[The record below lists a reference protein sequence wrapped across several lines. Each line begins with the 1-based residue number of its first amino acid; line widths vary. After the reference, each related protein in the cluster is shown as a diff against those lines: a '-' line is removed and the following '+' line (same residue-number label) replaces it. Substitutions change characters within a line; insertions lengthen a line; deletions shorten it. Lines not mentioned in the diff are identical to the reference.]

1 MAVYLSFS
9 IITIHQFGMIH
20 NIELAN
26 YDFLFH
32 LQQQEPVDERIALV
46 EWDENSINT
55 LQESI
60 ISDNTLNLI
69 LSKILK
75 YNPKIIGLDL
85 YRDIPVSSFKLDRE
99 ANIQAYNSLN
109 QTFMLNSNII
119 GIQKIIFPK
128 IEPTPV
134 LAKDGRVA
142 ASDLYQDFDV
152 RVRKAY
158 TFPNV
163 DIDGNPTEIPYIGV
177 ALAYQYLAKDGWLA
191 DNVVDGLNIHKHN
204 KSLVFKKFPTKLSA
218 GKFVKDDSQWKF
230 LLNWRKTKLNN
241 NFQSISVAEILKES
255 KNLDNLF
262 RDRLVIIGNVTSYNG
277 DTHRTPLDRFSTQE
291 ELMNGVE
298 IVAQVSS
305 SIISAALD
313 DRNLIHPAPLWVEYS
328 LLIFPIFSIAKK
340 CEDFL
345 NSNGSLSQLRLRTF
359 IYGILYI
366 AVLCIICIVSFQN
379 FGIWVSITPSIIG
392 IILSWIC
399 FNTFSQS
406 QKEKRDFHYLKLLMK
421 DFKHNI
427 RGVSRQ
433 IASAN
438 RAIHR
443 NNNAITSKIS
453 NNSSLFEEREIDF
466 LEDLLKKN
474 INSITTRNQAI
485 DAGITRINRYQE
497 RTANFLNYTY
507 SNSIHNL
514 KIYDLNFKIN
524 EFINHFIS
532 EQRIEYT
539 YSIEQSYDEL
549 IIAQKVHIDDWL
561 IIVENLV
568 SNAVYAINPEFNQH
582 KNFEPKI
589 KLKTINTPKNIKL
602 IVEDNGMGIPEKFQQ
617 KIFFPFVSFKE
628 GRGDGMGL
636 HLVSQIVNCRKGK
649 LTLKS
654 NSMTGTI
661 FTISL
666 PKIY

>member
-1 MAVYLSFS
+1 
-9 IITIHQFGMIH
+9 MIH

-26 YDFLFH
+26 YDLLFYI
-32 LQQQEPVDERIALV
+32 QQQEPIDRRITLI

-60 ISDNTLNLI
+60 ISDNTLNL
-69 LSKILK
+69 LLNKVLRH
-75 YNPKIIGLDL
+75 NPITLGLDL
-85 YRDIPVSSFKLDRE
+85 YRDIPVPSFKLDRE
-99 ANIQAYNSLN
+99 ANIQAYNSLSR
-109 QTFMLNSNII
+109 TFMNNSNII
-119 GIQKIIFPK
+119 GIQKIVFPK

-134 LAKDGRVA
+134 LAKNGRVA
-142 ASDLYQDFDV
+142 ASDLYQDLDV

-158 TFPNV
+158 TFPNIDV
-163 DIDGNPTEIPYIGV
+163 DGNPTEIPYIGV

-191 DNVVDGLNIHKHN
+191 DNIIDGLNIHKDN
-204 KSLVFKKFPTKLSA
+204 KSIVLGKFPTKLSA
-218 GKFVKDDSQWKF
+218 SKFVKDDSQWKF
-230 LLNWRKTKLNN
+230 LLNWRKTKLDD

-262 RDRLVIIGNVTSYNG
+262 SDRLVIIGNVTSYNG
-277 DTHRTPLDRFSTQE
+277 DTHRTPLDRFSTRE

-313 DRNLIHPAPLWVEYS
+313 DRNLIHPAPLWVEYA
-328 LLIFPIFSIAKK
+328 LLILPMFSIAKK
-340 CEDFL
+340 CEDFF

-366 AVLCIICIVSFQN
+366 AVLCIICLVSFQN
-379 FGIWVSITPSIIG
+379 FGIWISITPSIIG

-438 RAIHR
+438 RGIHR
-443 NNNAITSKIS
+443 NNKAIASKI
-453 NNSSLFEEREIDF
+453 NDNLSLFENSEIEF
-466 LEDLLKKN
+466 LDNLLRQN
-474 INSITTRNQAI
+474 IDSITTRNQAI
-485 DAGITRINRYQE
+485 DAGIIRINRYQE

-507 SNSIHNL
+507 SSFIHN
-514 KIYDLNFKIN
+514 IEVHDLNFKIN
-524 EFINHFIS
+524 EFINQFIS
-532 EQRIEYT
+532 EQRIDYT
-539 YSIEQSYDEL
+539 YSIEPNYDEL
-549 IIAQKVHIDDWL
+549 VIAQKVHIDDWL
-561 IIVENLV
+561 IIVENLI
-568 SNAVYAINPEFNQH
+568 SNAVYAINPELNQS
-582 KNFEPKI
+582 KSFEPKI

-602 IVEDNGMGIPEKFQQ
+602 IVEDNGMGIPEELQQ

-636 HLVSQIVNCRKGK
+636 HLVSQIINCRKGK
-649 LTLKS
+649 LTLES

-661 FTISL
+661 FMISL